1 MDTEK
6 GEATAGSADVAA
18 SDTSVSQVLTI
29 DPKREAKLLRKL
41 DLSIAPIV
49 LVIFLAAYLDRANVG
64 NAASAGMT
72 EDIGMSSSE
81 LGSKH
86 SFSPRFA
93 MHSRHLT
100 DYHTSDA
107 VTLFYVTYVAFEVP
121 CSLVLKKF
129 HPRRMIPALIF
140 CWSVV
145 LIGTGFMKNVGQLYA
160 SRLLLGVF
168 ESGLF
173 PCLALYLS
181 SWYKPREQALR
192 ISYLF
197 VSAALSGSF
206 GGLFAYALLK
216 MDGIAGLE
224 GWRWLFIIE
233 GCASVLVAI
242 IAYFVL
248 ADDFESASFLN
259 EEDKSLMRI
268 RAEINARYNG
278 DQEFNWA
285 DVKRAVL
292 DPKLYI
298 SSWNQFMA
306 DICSFG
312 LSSFLPL
319 IIKSFGFDVVT
330 TQLLT
335 IPVFFFASFTYIVI
349 SWSSD
354 RWGKRAFF
362 MMPACLVTAV
372 GYALYLGAH
381 QRGVLYLAT
390 FLIAPGVYII
400 VVSLPILNIRSSSP
414 SSNNSQGLNVSWLL
428 NSHAPYYKRAMAI
441 GMNQSIGNSA
451 GVVVS
456 HFFPIYMGSK
466 TDVAYQ
472 VGQIFRTTNNGKYVV
487 GISASMAAV
496 ILACAGQITLY
507 FYLRRANKRREAM
520 TEDERVREIGAGKT
534 GDFHPDYRY
543 AL

>member
-1 MDTEK
+1 
-6 GEATAGSADVAA
+6 
-18 SDTSVSQVLTI
+18 
-29 DPKREAKLLRKL
+29 
-41 DLSIAPIV
+41 
-49 LVIFLAAYLDRANVG
+49 
-64 NAASAGMT
+64 
-72 EDIGMSSSE
+72 MS
-81 LGSKH
+81 
-86 SFSPRFA
+86 
-93 MHSRHLT
+93 T
-100 DYHTSDA
+100 DHHTSDA

-129 HPRRMIPALIF
+129 HPRRMIPMLIF

-216 MDGIAGLE
+216 MDGVAGLE

-242 IAYFVL
+242 IAYFTM
-248 ADDFESASFLN
+248 ANDFESATFLN

-278 DQEFNWA
+278 DSEFNWT

-319 IIKSFGFDVVT
+319 IIKSFGFNVVT

-335 IPVFFFASFTYIVI
+335 IPVFFFASFTYIVV

-362 MMPACLVTAV
+362 MIPACIFTAA
-372 GYALYLGAH
+372 GYALYLGVPTH
-381 QRGVLYLAT
+381 LRGVLYFST
-390 FLIAPGVYII
+390 FLVAPGVYII
-400 VVSLPILNIRSSSP
+400 V
-414 SSNNSQGLNVSWLL
+414 GLNVSWLL

-456 HFFPIYMGSK
+456 HIRSPALVKIL
-466 TDVAYQ
+466 TVA
-472 VGQIFRTTNNGKYVV
+472 
-487 GISASMAAV
+487 A
-496 ILACAGQITLY
+496 
-507 FYLRRANKRREAM
+507 
-520 TEDERVREIGAGKT
+520 
-534 GDFHPDYRY
+534 
-543 AL
+543 

>member
-1 MDTEK
+1 
-6 GEATAGSADVAA
+6 
-18 SDTSVSQVLTI
+18 
-29 DPKREAKLLRKL
+29 
-41 DLSIAPIV
+41 
-49 LVIFLAAYLDRANVG
+49 
-64 NAASAGMT
+64 
-72 EDIGMSSSE
+72 
-81 LGSKH
+81 
-86 SFSPRFA
+86 
-93 MHSRHLT
+93 
-100 DYHTSDA
+100 
-107 VTLFYVTYVAFEVP
+107 
-121 CSLVLKKF
+121 
-129 HPRRMIPALIF
+129 MIPTLIF

-216 MDGIAGLE
+216 MDGVAGLE

-354 RWGKRAFF
+354 RWAKRAFF
-362 MMPACLVTAV
+362 MIPACLVTGV
-372 GYALYLGAH
+372 GYALYLGVPAH
-381 QRGVLYLAT
+381 LRGVLYLAT
-390 FLIAPGVYII
+390 FLIAPGVYVI
-400 VVSLPILNIRSSSP
+400 V
-414 SSNNSQGLNVSWLL
+414 GLNVSWLL

-456 HFFPIYMGSK
+456 CHRTS
-466 TDVAYQ
+466 TWVQVLTVAYQ
-472 VGQIFRTTNNGKYVV
+472 VGQIFRTTKNGKYVV

-496 ILACAGQITLY
+496 VLACAGQITLY

-520 TEDERVREIGAGKT
+520 TEDERVQEIGAGKT
-534 GDFHPDYRY
+534 GDLHPDYRY

>member
-1 MDTEK
+1 MSPANMEK
-6 GEATAGSADVAA
+6 GEAAAGSIDIAA
-18 SDTSVSQVLTI
+18 SDASVSQTLTI
-29 DPKREAKLLRKL
+29 DPKREAKLVRKL
-41 DLSIAPIV
+41 DLHIAPIL
-49 LVIFLAAYLDRANVG
+49 LVIFLAAYLDRANIG

-72 EDIGMSSSE
+72 ADIGMSSSA
-81 LGSKH
+81 LGN
-86 SFSPRFA
+86 
-93 MHSRHLT
+93 
-100 DYHTSDA
+100 A

-129 HPRRMIPALIF
+129 HPRRMIPLLIF
-140 CWSVV
+140 CWSLV
-145 LIGTGFMKNVGQLYA
+145 LIGTGFMKTVGQLYA
-160 SRLLLGVF
+160 SRLLLGLF

-181 SWYKPREQALR
+181 SWYQPREQALR

-216 MDGIAGLE
+216 MDGVGGQE

-233 GCASVLVAI
+233 GCLSVLVAI
-242 IAYFVL
+242 IAHFTL
-248 ADDFESASFLN
+248 ADDFEHARFLN
-259 EEDKSLMRI
+259 EEDKALMRI

-278 DQEFNWA
+278 TPEFNWA

-292 DPKLYI
+292 DPKLYL

-335 IPVFFFASFTYIVI
+335 IPVFFFASCTYIVV
-349 SWSSD
+349 SYCSD
-354 RWGKRAFF
+354 RWHRRAFF
-362 MMPACLVTAV
+362 MIPACLATAT
-372 GYALYLGAH
+372 GYALYLGVASH
-381 QRGVLYLAT
+381 LRGVLYFST

-400 VVSLPILNIRSSSP
+400 V
-414 SSNNSQGLNVSWLL
+414 GLNVSWLL

-451 GVVVS
+451 GVVVCCPYLS
-456 HFFPIYMGSK
+456 V
-466 TDVAYQ
+466 DVLVLTFHQ
-472 VGQIFRTTNNGKYVV
+472 VGQIFRTTQNGKYVM
-487 GISASMAAV
+487 GLSASMAAV
-496 ILACAGQITLY
+496 LLACAGQIVLY
-507 FYLRRANKRREAM
+507 LYLRKENKRRESM
-520 TEDERVREIGAGKT
+520 TEEERIREIGAGKV

>member
-6 GEATAGSADVAA
+6 GEASAGSADVAA

-86 SFSPRFA
+86 SFSPRFT

-242 IAYFVL
+242 VAYFVL

-268 RAEINARYNG
+268 RAEINARYHG

-335 IPVFFFASFTYIVI
+335 IPVFFFASFTYVVI

-400 VVSLPILNIRSSSP
+400 VVSLPISNIRSFSP
-414 SSNNSQGLNVSWLL
+414 ASNISQGLNVSWLL

-456 HFFPIYMGSK
+456 HI
-466 TDVAYQ
+466 
-472 VGQIFRTTNNGKYVV
+472 
-487 GISASMAAV
+487 
-496 ILACAGQITLY
+496 
-507 FYLRRANKRREAM
+507 FYLHGFE
-520 TEDERVREIGAGKT
+520 
-534 GDFHPDYRY
+534 H
-543 AL
+543 

>member
-1 MDTEK
+1 M
-6 GEATAGSADVAA
+6 
-18 SDTSVSQVLTI
+18 
-29 DPKREAKLLRKL
+29 
-41 DLSIAPIV
+41 
-49 LVIFLAAYLDRANVG
+49 
-64 NAASAGMT
+64 
-72 EDIGMSSSE
+72 
-81 LGSKH
+81 
-86 SFSPRFA
+86 
-93 MHSRHLT
+93 
-100 DYHTSDA
+100 
-107 VTLFYVTYVAFEVP
+107 
-121 CSLVLKKF
+121 
-129 HPRRMIPALIF
+129 LIF
-140 CWSVV
+140 CWSLV

-160 SRLLLGVF
+160 SRLLLGLF

-197 VSAALSGSF
+197 VSSALSGSF

-216 MDGIAGLE
+216 MDGVAGLE
-224 GWRWLFIIE
+224 GWRWLFVIE
-233 GCASVLVAI
+233 GCASVLIAV
-242 IAYFVL
+242 IAYFTL

-278 DQEFNWA
+278 TPEFNWA

-335 IPVFFFASFTYIVI
+335 IPVFFFASATYIVI

-354 RWGKRAFF
+354 RWGQRAFF
-362 MMPACLVTAV
+362 MIPACLVTAV
-372 GYALYLGAH
+372 GYALYLGVPEH
-381 QRGVLYLAT
+381 LRGVLYFST

-400 VVSLPILNIRSSSP
+400 V
-414 SSNNSQGLNVSWLL
+414 GLNVSWLL

-456 HFFPIYMGSK
+456 LHRTSYCMAIL
-466 TDVAYQ
+466 TVAYQ
-472 VGQIFRTTNNGKYVV
+472 VGQIFRTTKNGKYVV
-487 GISASMAAV
+487 GISASIAAV

-507 FYLRRANKRREAM
+507 FYLRRANKKREAM